1 MIGHDH
7 GSGFRGPEFKI
18 DRDLLATVDANGYFT
33 SLNTA
38 WEPLLGWTRQELMAR
53 PLIDFVHPDDRRRT
67 AEESSKVDRPDYEV
81 IDFENRYLTKGGS
94 WRWLRWSARSDGQ
107 TWFTV
112 AFDVTEQKAA
122 EARLRSLLTSEN
134 LLAYSQ
140 PILEAHGGKLVQEE
154 LLARVRTPGEREVV
168 MLPEGFVPAA
178 ERHGLIGLVDREML
192 AKGVRLAARGRD
204 AEINLSAQSIC
215 DEDLARSLERLLSD
229 SGEAAARIVFEVT
242 ETDAIQHLDAA
253 EEFAERMVRL
263 GCRFA
268 LDDFGTGYGS
278 LTYLRRLPVQ
288 FLKIDTTF
296 VRDLAHSHADQ
307 AMVRS
312 IVAIAREFGLTT
324 VAEGVED
331 GLALQL
337 LREYGV
343 HNVQGFLTGRP
354 RPLSLNGSAPA
365 GPRRPA

>member
-1 MIGHDH
+1 MSAYDE
-7 GSGFRGPEFKI
+7 GSVGRPSEFRIE
-18 DRDLLATVDANGYFT
+18 RDLVATVDADGYFT

-38 WEPLLGWTRQELMAR
+38 WERVLGWTREELMSR
-53 PLIDFVHPDDRRRT
+53 PLLAFVHPDDRERT
-67 AEESSKVDRPDYEV
+67 AEEASKVSQPDYEV
-81 IDFENRYLTKGGS
+81 VDFENRYLTKDGG
-94 WRWLRWSARSDGQ
+94 WRWLRWTGRSDGQ

-112 AFDVTEQKAA
+112 AFDVSERKAA
-122 EARLRSLLTSEN
+122 EARLRALLTSEN

-140 PILEAHGGKLVQEE
+140 PILEAHGGRLVQEE
-154 LLARVRTPGEREVV
+154 LLARVRSPEDGDVV

-192 AKGVRLAARGRD
+192 AQGIRLAEGGRS
-204 AEINLSAQSIC
+204 AEVNLSAQSIC
-215 DEDLARSLERLLSD
+215 DEDLARALERLLSD
-229 SGEAAARIVFEVT
+229 AGEAAERIVFEVT
-242 ETDAIQHLDAA
+242 ETDAIHHLDAA

-278 LTYLRRLPVQ
+278 LTYLRHLPVQ
-288 FLKIDTTF
+288 FLKIDGTF
-296 VRDLAHSHADQ
+296 VRDLASNTADQ

-312 IVAIAREFGLTT
+312 IVAIAREFGLRT

-331 GLALQL
+331 ALALKL

-343 HNVQGFLTGRP
+343 HNVQGYLMGRP
-354 RPLSLNGSAPA
+354 RPLTATA
-365 GPRRPA
+365 AV